1 MLPVFLDCS
10 VFMQYLVPN
19 VMCFWIVLSSCSIL
33 CLMLPVFLDCS
44 VFMQYLMPNVACVSG
59 LFCLHAVSYA

>member
-1 MLPVFLDCS
+1 
-10 VFMQYLVPN
+10 
-19 VMCFWIVLSSCSIL
+19 
-33 CLMLPVFLDCS
+33 MLPVFLDCS